1 MELVTGRPQDK
12 RIDKEERVYDLLD
25 QLNID
30 YQRLDHQEANTME
43 VCLEIEKNL
52 KSTICKNLF
61 LVNSNKSQ
69 YYLLMLKGHKKFKTK
84 VISKQINSS
93 RLSFGSDEKMLEYL
107 DITPGSVSLLG
118 LMNAHDFEILKR
130 KFDKFAEVLDK
141 DSCWLWKG
149 YKDID
154 GYGQLAHSLSPSYSQ
169 KAHRVSWILHV
180 GEIPTGMLVCHK
192 CDNPSCV
199 NPHHLLGGTHKDN
212 TRDMFERGREVIC
225 RGEKNGSDKLTQNQ
239 AQKYDIDGNKYVE
252 ANKDENAYLELD
264 EILQDSD
271 FDGYSSSALLYT
283 YLKRIKSN
291 INSIIY

>member
-30 YQRLDHQEANTME
+30 YQRLDHQKANTME

-107 DITPGSVSLLG
+107 DIIPGSVSVLG
-118 LMNAHDFEILKR
+118 LMNDHEHHVQL
-130 KFDKFAEVLDK
+130 LMDK
-141 DSCWLWKG
+141 DLLEDDYLGCHPCINTSSLKIKM
-149 YKDID
+149 KDVFE
-154 GYGQLAHSLSPSYSQ
+154 
-169 KAHRVSWILHV
+169 KILPV
-180 GEIPTGMLVCHK
+180 L
-192 CDNPSCV
+192 
-199 NPHHLLGGTHKDN
+199 HHEPI
-212 TRDMFERGREVIC
+212 FVEV
-225 RGEKNGSDKLTQNQ
+225 D
-239 AQKYDIDGNKYVE
+239 
-252 ANKDENAYLELD
+252 DE
-264 EILQDSD
+264 
-271 FDGYSSSALLYT
+271 
-283 YLKRIKSN
+283 
-291 INSIIY
+291 

>member
-69 YYLLMLKGHKKFKTK
+69 YYLLMLKENKKFKTK
-84 VISKQINSS
+84 MISKQINSS

-118 LMNAHDFEILKR
+118 LMNDHDFKVQL
-130 KFDKFAEVLDK
+130 LMDK
-141 DSCWLWKG
+141 DL
-149 YKDID
+149 
-154 GYGQLAHSLSPSYSQ
+154 
-169 KAHRVSWILHV
+169 
-180 GEIPTGMLVCHK
+180 
-192 CDNPSCV
+192 
-199 NPHHLLGGTHKDN
+199 
-212 TRDMFERGREVIC
+212 
-225 RGEKNGSDKLTQNQ
+225 
-239 AQKYDIDGNKYVE
+239 
-252 ANKDENAYLELD
+252 
-264 EILQDSD
+264 LQDEYL
-271 FDGYSSSALLYT
+271 GCHPCINTSSL
-283 YLKRIKSN
+283 RIKMKDVFEK
-291 INSIIY
+291 IIPSLHHEPIFVEVDDE

>member
-69 YYLLMLKGHKKFKTK
+69 YYLLMLKENKKFKTK
-84 VISKQINSS
+84 MISKQINSS

-118 LMNAHDFEILKR
+118 LMNDHDFKVQL
-130 KFDKFAEVLDK
+130 LMDK
-141 DSCWLWKG
+141 DL
-149 YKDID
+149 
-154 GYGQLAHSLSPSYSQ
+154 
-169 KAHRVSWILHV
+169 
-180 GEIPTGMLVCHK
+180 
-192 CDNPSCV
+192 
-199 NPHHLLGGTHKDN
+199 
-212 TRDMFERGREVIC
+212 
-225 RGEKNGSDKLTQNQ
+225 
-239 AQKYDIDGNKYVE
+239 
-252 ANKDENAYLELD
+252 
-264 EILQDSD
+264 LQDEYL
-271 FDGYSSSALLYT
+271 GCHPCINTSSL
-283 YLKRIKSN
+283 RIKMKDVFEK
-291 INSIIY
+291 IIPSLHHEPIFVEVYDE